1 MGSHWL
7 SDAKSKQQAARE
19 ALATVDLEPIGAS
32 LALWAD
38 GDEEDLGANL
48 EELLGFPPLQDLDQD
63 AIEAVE
69 RGAQ

>member
-1 MGSHWL
+1 LGSQWL
-7 SDAKSKQQAARE
+7 SEAKSKQQAARE

>member
-1 MGSHWL
+1 V
-7 SDAKSKQQAARE
+7 QQAARE
-19 ALATVDLEPIGAS
+19 ALAAVDLKPLGAS

-38 GDEEDLGANL
+38 GDEEDLGDNL
-48 EELLGFPPLQDLDQD
+48 EELGGFPPVEDLDTD